1 MAFGHFHATSGILL
15 IFSLFGNSA

>member
-1 MAFGHFHATSGILL
+1 MAFGNFHVTSGILL